1 MNTKDD
7 AIRRVLEKRIAVIE
21 DHIFSPKSRQTP
33 LNLAYYNGKRDGYQQ
48 AIDLLY
54 ESLESISIELE

>member
-7 AIRRVLEKRIAVIE
+7 AIRRVLEKRMAVIE
-21 DHIFSPKSRQTP
+21 DHILTPKSNQTP
-33 LNLAYYNGKRDGYQQ
+33 LNRAYYEGKRDGYQQ

-54 ESLESISIELE
+54 ESLESILIELE

>member
-7 AIRRVLEKRIAVIE
+7 AIRRVLEKRMAVIE
-21 DHIFSPKSRQTP
+21 DHILTPKSNQTP
-33 LNLAYYNGKRDGYQQ
+33 LNLAYYKGKRDGYQQ

-54 ESLESISIELE
+54 ESLESILIELE

>member
-7 AIRRVLEKRIAVIE
+7 AIRRVLQKRKAVIE
-21 DHIFSPKSRQTP
+21 EHILPNKNQTP
-33 LNLAYYNGKRDGYQQ
+33 LNLAYYKGKRDGYQQ

>member
-7 AIRRVLEKRIAVIE
+7 AIRRVLEKRMAVIE
-21 DHIFSPKSRQTP
+21 DHILTQKSNQTP
-33 LNLAYYNGKRDGYQQ
+33 LNLAYYKGKRDGYQQ

-54 ESLESISIELE
+54 ESLESILIELE